1 MRRRFL
7 EEGDSSGPVISE
19 RFALAICQGFG
30 IPDEGPYQ
38 HVELA
43 AVLPIADILERIE
56 KKFGMSFSLSG
67 K

>member
-7 EEGDSSGPVISE
+7 EEGDSSPVISE
-19 RFALAICQGFG
+19 RVALAICQGFG
-30 IPDEGPYQ
+30 TPDEGPYQ